1 MKDNE
6 TCGNI
11 YVRHE
16 LNPDAIKDLE
26 DCKRILK
33 FICGIVVRPAPK
45 GTEYHGFDLV
55 KEYFK

>member
-1 MKDNE
+1 MKDYEVN
-6 TCGNI
+6 GQI
-11 YVRHE
+11 YVKHE
-16 LNPDAIKDLE
+16 LNLDAIKDLE